1 MLFLRSLAF
10 YVGYVGVTVV
20 WGGFWT
26 IFGLFLP
33 FRTRFRVIINWWS
46 RLVLLWLRSTCN
58 VRYTVEGLDNI
69 PERACVVFA
78 RHESTWETLFLQSL
92 FVPQATVI
100 KRSLLHIPFF
110 GWPFRL
116 LRPIAIDR
124 DKPREALR
132 AISEVGQS
140 RLDDNIW
147 VVLFP
152 EGTRCQVGALGKFGP
167 GGAYLCQASGAPCLV
182 VAHNAG
188 RFWPPHQFVKHPG
201 EISVK
206 ISEPLDTNGQK
217 AKEINRLAM
226 NRMRDLYRHLE
237 SGLATTRPD

>member
-1 MLFLRSLAF
+1 MLTLRSLAF
-10 YVGYVGVTVV
+10 YLGYITVTVF

-26 IFGLFLP
+26 VFGLFLP

-46 RLVLLWLRSTCN
+46 RFVLWWLRVTCN
-58 VRYTVEGLDNI
+58 IRYDVEGIDKI
-69 PERACVVFA
+69 PNRACVVFA

-132 AISEVGQS
+132 VISEIGRQ
-140 RLDDNIW
+140 RLDDDIW

-152 EGTRCQVGALGKFGP
+152 EGTRCAVGNLGKFGP
-167 GGAYLCQASGAPCLV
+167 GGAYLCQASKAPCLV
-182 VAHNAG
+182 IAHDAG
-188 RFWPPHQFVKHPG
+188 RYWPPHRFIKQPG
-201 EISVK
+201 VIRVK
-206 ISEPLDTNGQK
+206 IAEPFDTNKKK
-217 AKEINRLAM
+217 AKQINDIASD
-226 NRMRDLYRHLE
+226 RMRQLLQDLE
-237 SGLATTRPD
+237 S